1 LPRLPNQ
8 PFSVTPLSAPLG
20 GLLSFFS
27 FYGRI
32 FCAETAHFVD
42 VPIKGYFW
50 LRYVEFLLCVFGR
63 DKCFGKESAILV
75 YGENT
80 MTLSRKNVREFVRHM
95 VMAIVVNL
103 IVALLLMDAF
113 FVDTPAGKLAAAVRI
128 PLAFLVMS
136 LAVNELRRIWKNARH
151 PGYYFLPTSAVF
163 WILENRRRRPKPETA
178 TSRYERIIATWPD
191 TSIGIISEIFDPERQ
206 EECLK
211 KLLYQMHA
219 MRDSRLA
226 TIADRFRH
234 YLGEILKSV
243 DDNENYQPFKEVML
257 RFSSYGPEKYQQ
269 TYRRFLG
276 LLSDVYDP
284 TLSAH
289 FDVQFQADM
298 SEPLKRAIEQAGK
311 KHLGD
316 IRRIVDNIMADG
328 ENKEVTANSV
338 AGMLLELDWDDKR
351 EICHIIFNESLKRA
365 FRFPKHFGIELLSIL
380 SRLEHK
386 IFWLDIRS
394 LRNVLE
400 ESLSNDR
407 EGLIN
412 LNSRIYGE
420 LCSKVLAPLDDETY
434 NGICNARVFRR
445 LKGDNGRVAIECISS
460 DGKVCT
466 CQGESLSFRG
476 VYSKNCSR
484 KAGEKLAMNIVPIRE
499 IERPFAVKAT
509 IAPLHNYEIAT
520 QSPGRGAFF
529 EDAEPSVVRDLY
541 EYVSAKE

>member
-1 LPRLPNQ
+1 
-8 PFSVTPLSAPLG
+8 
-20 GLLSFFS
+20 
-27 FYGRI
+27 
-32 FCAETAHFVD
+32 
-42 VPIKGYFW
+42 
-50 LRYVEFLLCVFGR
+50 
-63 DKCFGKESAILV
+63 
-75 YGENT
+75 
-80 MTLSRKNVREFVRHM
+80 MTLSRKNMREITRHM
-95 VMAIVVNL
+95 VMAIFVNL
-103 IVALLLMDAF
+103 IAALLLVDAY
-113 FVDTPAGKLAAAVRI
+113 FVDASTAKLAAIVRI
-128 PLAFLVMS
+128 PLAFLVML
-136 LAVNELRRIWKNARH
+136 LAVNELRRIWKNAMH

-163 WILENRRRRPKPETA
+163 WILKNRRRRPRPETE

-191 TSIGIISEIFDPERQ
+191 TSIGIISEIFNPGRQ
-206 EECLK
+206 EECLN

-243 DDNENYQPFKEVML
+243 DDNENYQPFIEVML
-257 RFSSYGPEKYQQ
+257 RFSSYGPQKYQQ
-269 TYRRFLG
+269 TYKRFLG

-298 SEPLKRAIEQAGK
+298 SEPLKRAIEQGGK

-316 IRRIVDNIMADG
+316 IRRIVDNIMADEG
-328 ENKEVTANSV
+328 DEDGVADSV
-338 AGMLLELDWDDKR
+338 AGMLLELDFDNKR

-394 LRNVLE
+394 LHNILE

-445 LKGDNGRVAIECISS
+445 LKNDNGRVKIECISS

-476 VYSKNCSR
+476 VYSKDCSR
-484 KAGEKLAMNIVPIRE
+484 KVGEKLAMNIIPIQE
-499 IERPFAVKAT
+499 VKRPFAVKAA
-509 IAPLHNYEIAT
+509 IAPLHSYENAT

-529 EDAEPSVVRDLY
+529 EEAEPSVVRDLY

>member
-1 LPRLPNQ
+1 
-8 PFSVTPLSAPLG
+8 
-20 GLLSFFS
+20 
-27 FYGRI
+27 
-32 FCAETAHFVD
+32 
-42 VPIKGYFW
+42 
-50 LRYVEFLLCVFGR
+50 
-63 DKCFGKESAILV
+63 
-75 YGENT
+75 
-80 MTLSRKNVREFVRHM
+80 M
-95 VMAIVVNL
+95 VMAVFVNL
-103 IVALLLMDAF
+103 IVTLLVMDTF
-113 FVDTPAGKLAAAVRI
+113 FVDTTSGKLAAAVRI
-128 PLAFLVMS
+128 PLAFLAMT

-151 PGYYFLPTSAVF
+151 PGYYFLLSSPVF
-163 WILENRRRRPKPETA
+163 WILKNRRLKPQRETE
-178 TSRYERIIATWPD
+178 TSRYERIIMTWPD
-191 TSIGIISEIFDPERQ
+191 TSIGIISEIFDPKRQ
-206 EECLK
+206 EECLN

-243 DDNENYQPFKEVML
+243 DDNENYPPFRETML
-257 RFSSYGPEKYQQ
+257 RFSSYGPDKYQQ
-269 TYRRFLG
+269 TYKRFLG

-298 SEPLKRAIEQAGK
+298 SEPLKHVIAQAGK

-316 IRRIVDNIMADG
+316 VRRIVGNIMADG
-328 ENKEVTANSV
+328 ENEEVAANSI
-338 AGMLLELDWDDKR
+338 AGMLLELDWDEKR

-380 SRLEHK
+380 NRLEHK

-394 LRNVLE
+394 LRNILE
-400 ESLSNDR
+400 ESLSNDG

-412 LNSRIYGE
+412 LNSRIYDE

-445 LKGDNGRVAIECISS
+445 LKSDDGRVAIECVFP
-460 DGKVCT
+460 DGKICT

-476 VYSKNCSR
+476 IYSKNCSR
-484 KAGEKLAMNIVPIRE
+484 KVGEKLAMNIAPIRE
-499 IERPFAVKAT
+499 IGHPFAVKAT
-509 IAPLHNYEIAT
+509 ITPLHSYETAT

-529 EDAEPSVVRDLY
+529 EDATPSVVRDLY
-541 EYVSAKE
+541 EYISAKE

>member
-1 LPRLPNQ
+1 
-8 PFSVTPLSAPLG
+8 
-20 GLLSFFS
+20 
-27 FYGRI
+27 
-32 FCAETAHFVD
+32 
-42 VPIKGYFW
+42 
-50 LRYVEFLLCVFGR
+50 
-63 DKCFGKESAILV
+63 
-75 YGENT
+75 
-80 MTLSRKNVREFVRHM
+80 MTLSRKNMGELVRHL
-95 VMAIVVNL
+95 VMTILVNS
-103 IVALLLMDAF
+103 IVALLLVDAY
-113 FVDTPAGKLAAAVRI
+113 FVETTTGKITAGVRI
-128 PLAFLVMS
+128 LLAFGVMS

-151 PGYYFLPTSAVF
+151 PGHYFLLTSGLF
-163 WILENRRRRPKPETA
+163 WVLENRRLRPKRETE
-178 TSRYERIIATWPD
+178 TSRYERIITTWPD
-191 TSIGIISEIFDPERQ
+191 TSIGIISELFDPERQ
-206 EECLK
+206 EECLN

-234 YLGEILKSV
+234 YLGDILKSV
-243 DDNENYQPFKEVML
+243 DDNENYQPFREVML

-289 FDVQFQADM
+289 FDMQFQADM
-298 SEPLKRAIEQAGK
+298 GEPLKRTIEQAGK
-311 KHLGD
+311 RHLSHV
-316 IRRIVDNIMADG
+316 RRIVGNIMADG
-328 ENKEVTANSV
+328 ENEHGAANSV

-400 ESLSNDR
+400 ESLNNDR

-412 LNSRIYGE
+412 LNSRMYGE
-420 LCSKVLAPLDDETY
+420 LCSKVLAPLDDQTF

-445 LKGDNGRVAIECISS
+445 LKSDDGRVAIECVLP
-460 DGKVCT
+460 DGQVCT

-484 KAGEKLAMNIVPIRE
+484 KVGDKLTMNLIPIRE
-499 IERPFAVKAT
+499 VERPFAVKAS
-509 IAPLHNYEIAT
+509 IAPLHSYENST

-529 EDAEPSVVRDLY
+529 EDAKPSVVRYLY
-541 EYVSAKE
+541 EYVSAKQ

>member
-1 LPRLPNQ
+1 
-8 PFSVTPLSAPLG
+8 
-20 GLLSFFS
+20 
-27 FYGRI
+27 
-32 FCAETAHFVD
+32 
-42 VPIKGYFW
+42 
-50 LRYVEFLLCVFGR
+50 
-63 DKCFGKESAILV
+63 
-75 YGENT
+75 
-80 MTLSRKNVREFVRHM
+80 MTLNSKSIRELARHM
-95 VMAIVVNL
+95 VMAILVNL
-103 IVALLLMDAF
+103 IVAILLVDVY
-113 FVDTPAGKLAAAVRI
+113 FVETSMAKFAAAVRI
-128 PLAFLVMS
+128 PLAFLVMI

-151 PGYYFLPTSAVF
+151 PGYYFLPTSGLF
-163 WILENRRRRPKPETA
+163 WVLEKRRRRPKRETE

-191 TSIGIISEIFDPERQ
+191 TSIGIISELFDPERQ
-206 EECLK
+206 EECLN

-234 YLGEILKSV
+234 YLGDILESV
-243 DDNENYQPFKEVML
+243 DDNENYQLFREVML
-257 RFSSYGPEKYQQ
+257 RFSSYGPQKYQQ

-284 TLSAH
+284 TLSTH

-298 SEPLKRAIEQAGK
+298 TGPLKNAIERAGQR
-311 KHLGD
+311 HLSQ
-316 IRRIVDNIMADG
+316 IRTIVGNIMADG
-328 ENKEVTANSV
+328 ENEEVTANSV
-338 AGMLLELDWDDKR
+338 AGMLLELDWDDRR

-400 ESLSNDR
+400 ESLSSNR

-445 LKGDNGRVAIECISS
+445 LKSEDGRVAIECVFPG
-460 DGKVCT
+460 GKVCT

-484 KAGEKLAMNIVPIRE
+484 KVGEKLAMNIAPIRE
-499 IERPFAVKAT
+499 VKRPFSVKAT
-509 IAPLHNYEIAT
+509 ITPLHSYENAT
-520 QSPGRGAFF
+520 QSSGRGAFF
-529 EDAEPSVVRDLY
+529 EEAEPSVVRDLY

>member
-1 LPRLPNQ
+1 
-8 PFSVTPLSAPLG
+8 
-20 GLLSFFS
+20 
-27 FYGRI
+27 
-32 FCAETAHFVD
+32 
-42 VPIKGYFW
+42 
-50 LRYVEFLLCVFGR
+50 
-63 DKCFGKESAILV
+63 
-75 YGENT
+75 
-80 MTLSRKNVREFVRHM
+80 MTLSKNNIREFARHM
-95 VMAIVVNL
+95 VMTILVNS
-103 IVALLLMDAF
+103 IVALLLVDAY
-113 FVDTPAGKLAAAVRI
+113 FVETPAGKLAAGIRV
-128 PLAFLVMS
+128 PLVFLVMT

-151 PGYYFLPTSAVF
+151 PGYYFLPISAVF
-163 WILENRRRRPKPETA
+163 WLLENRRRRPKPETE
-178 TSRYERIIATWPD
+178 TSRYERIIETWPD

-206 EECLK
+206 EECLN
-211 KLLYQMHA
+211 KLLYQMHT

-243 DDNENYQPFKEVML
+243 DDNENYQPFREVML
-257 RFSSYGPEKYQQ
+257 QFSSYGPQKYQQ

-311 KHLGD
+311 RHLGD
-316 IRRIVDNIMADG
+316 IRRIIGNIMADG
-328 ENKEVTANSV
+328 ENEEVAANSIT
-338 AGMLLELDWDDKR
+338 GMLLELDWNDKR
-351 EICHIIFNESLKRA
+351 EICRIIFTESIERA
-365 FRFPKHFGIELLSIL
+365 FRFPKHFGIELLSIM

-445 LKGDNGRVAIECISS
+445 LKSDNGRVAIECVFP

-484 KAGEKLAMNIVPIRE
+484 KVGEKLAMNIVPIRE
-499 IERPFAVKAT
+499 VERPFAVKAT
-509 IAPLHNYEIAT
+509 IAPLHSYENAT

-529 EDAEPSVVRDLY
+529 EEAKPSVVRDLY

>member
-1 LPRLPNQ
+1 MAL
-8 PFSVTPLSAPLG
+8 
-20 GLLSFFS
+20 
-27 FYGRI
+27 
-32 FCAETAHFVD
+32 D
-42 VPIKGYFW
+42 
-50 LRYVEFLLCVFGR
+50 
-63 DKCFGKESAILV
+63 
-75 YGENT
+75 
-80 MTLSRKNVREFVRHM
+80 RKNIRELAHHM
-95 VMAIVVNL
+95 LMAIFVNL
-103 IVALLLMDAF
+103 IVTLLVMDAF
-113 FVDTPAGKLAAAVRI
+113 FVDTTSGKLAAAVRI
-128 PLAFLVMS
+128 PLAFGVMS

-151 PGYYFLPTSAVF
+151 PGYYFLLTSAVF
-163 WILENRRRRPKPETA
+163 WILENRRRRPKRETE
-178 TSRYERIIATWPD
+178 TLRYERIIATWPD
-191 TSIGIISEIFDPERQ
+191 TSIGIISEIFNPERQ
-206 EECLK
+206 EECLN

-243 DDNENYQPFKEVML
+243 DDNENYPPFREVML
-257 RFSSYGPEKYQQ
+257 RFSSYGPDKYQQ
-269 TYRRFLG
+269 TYKRFLG

-284 TLSAH
+284 TLSGH

-311 KHLGD
+311 RHLSH
-316 IRRIVDNIMADG
+316 IQTIVGNIMAEG
-328 ENKEVTANSV
+328 ENEEMTANSV
-338 AGMLLELDWDDKR
+338 AGMLLDLDWDDKR

-380 SRLEHK
+380 NRLEHK

-445 LKGDNGRVAIECISS
+445 LKSDDGRVAIECVFP

-476 VYSKNCSR
+476 VYSKSCSR
-484 KAGEKLAMNIVPIRE
+484 KVGEKLAMNIAPIRE

-509 IAPLHNYEIAT
+509 IAPLHSYETAT

-529 EDAEPSVVRDLY
+529 EEAEPSVVRDLY

>member
-1 LPRLPNQ
+1 
-8 PFSVTPLSAPLG
+8 
-20 GLLSFFS
+20 
-27 FYGRI
+27 
-32 FCAETAHFVD
+32 
-42 VPIKGYFW
+42 
-50 LRYVEFLLCVFGR
+50 
-63 DKCFGKESAILV
+63 
-75 YGENT
+75 
-80 MTLSRKNVREFVRHM
+80 MTLSRKNMRELVGHM
-95 VMAIVVNL
+95 VMAILVNL
-103 IVALLLMDAF
+103 IMALLLVDAY
-113 FVDTPAGKLAAAVRI
+113 FVETPAAKLAAGVRI

-136 LAVNELRRIWKNARH
+136 LAINELRRIWKNARH

-163 WILENRRRRPKPETA
+163 WILKNRRRKPKPETE

-191 TSIGIISEIFDPERQ
+191 TSIGIISELFNPERQ
-206 EECLK
+206 EECLN

-243 DDNENYQPFKEVML
+243 DDNENYQPFREVML

-269 TYRRFLG
+269 TYRCFLG

-289 FDVQFQADM
+289 FDMQFKADM
-298 SEPLKRAIEQAGK
+298 SEPLKCAIEQAGK

-316 IRRIVDNIMADG
+316 IRRIVGNIMSDG
-328 ENKEVTANSV
+328 ENEEVTANSI

-380 SRLEHK
+380 NRLEHK

-394 LRNVLE
+394 LRNVLK
-400 ESLSNDR
+400 ESLNNDK

-412 LNSRIYGE
+412 LNSRIYDE
-420 LCSKVLAPLDDETY
+420 LCSKVLAPLDDQTF

-445 LKGDNGRVAIECISS
+445 LKSDDGRVKIECISANGEKCS
-460 DGKVCT
+460 

-476 VYSKNCSR
+476 IYSKNCIR
-484 KAGEKLAMNIVPIRE
+484 KVGDKLTMNLIPIRDA
-499 IERPFAVKAT
+499 ERPFAVKAS
-509 IAPLHNYEIAT
+509 IAPLHSYENAT
-520 QSPGRGAFF
+520 KSPGRGAFF
-529 EDAEPSVVRDLY
+529 EEAKPSVVRYLY
-541 EYVSAKE
+541 EYVSAKQ

>member
-1 LPRLPNQ
+1 
-8 PFSVTPLSAPLG
+8 
-20 GLLSFFS
+20 
-27 FYGRI
+27 
-32 FCAETAHFVD
+32 
-42 VPIKGYFW
+42 
-50 LRYVEFLLCVFGR
+50 
-63 DKCFGKESAILV
+63 
-75 YGENT
+75 
-80 MTLSRKNVREFVRHM
+80 MTLSRTSMRELVRHI
-95 VMAIVVNL
+95 VMAILVNL
-103 IVALLLMDAF
+103 IIALLLVDAY
-113 FVDTPAGKLAAAVRI
+113 FVETPTAKLAAAVRI

-163 WILENRRRRPKPETA
+163 WILENRRRRPKPETE

-191 TSIGIISEIFDPERQ
+191 SSIGLISEIFDPDRQ
-206 EECLK
+206 EECLN

-243 DDNENYQPFKEVML
+243 DDNENYQPFREVML

-269 TYRRFLG
+269 TYMRFLG

-289 FDVQFQADM
+289 FDMQFKADM
-298 SEPLKRAIEQAGK
+298 REPLKYAVEQAGK
-311 KHLGD
+311 KHLAH
-316 IRRIVDNIMADG
+316 IRNIVGNIMADD
-328 ENKEVTANSV
+328 ENEDIVANSI

-365 FRFPKHFGIELLSIL
+365 FHLPKNFGIELLSIL
-380 SRLEHK
+380 NRLEHK

-394 LRNVLE
+394 LRNILK
-400 ESLSNDR
+400 ESLNNEH

-412 LNSRIYGE
+412 LNSRIYDE
-420 LCSKVLAPLDDETY
+420 LCSKVLAPLDDQTF

-445 LKGDNGRVAIECISS
+445 LKNDDGRVRIECVSA
-460 DGKVCT
+460 DGERCS

-484 KAGEKLAMNIVPIRE
+484 KVGEKLAMNISPIRE
-499 IERPFAVKAT
+499 VKRPFAVKARIT
-509 IAPLHNYEIAT
+509 PLHSYETAT

-529 EDAEPSVVRDLY
+529 EEAEPSVVRDLY

>member
-1 LPRLPNQ
+1 
-8 PFSVTPLSAPLG
+8 
-20 GLLSFFS
+20 
-27 FYGRI
+27 
-32 FCAETAHFVD
+32 
-42 VPIKGYFW
+42 
-50 LRYVEFLLCVFGR
+50 LRYVELRLYVFGR
-63 DKCFGKESAILV
+63 DKCFGKESANLFY
-75 YGENT
+75 YGEYA
-80 MTLSRKNVREFVRHM
+80 MTLSRKIMGEFARHLA
-95 VMAIVVNL
+95 MAIFVNL
-103 IVALLLMDAF
+103 IVALLLMDAYF
-113 FVDTPAGKLAAAVRI
+113 AETPKAKLVAGVRI

-136 LAVNELRRIWKNARH
+136 LAVSELRRIWKNARH

-191 TSIGIISEIFDPERQ
+191 TSIGIISEIFDPKRQ
-206 EECLK
+206 EESLN
-211 KLLYQMHA
+211 KLLYQMHT

-234 YLGEILKSV
+234 YLGDILKSV
-243 DDNENYQPFKEVML
+243 DDNENYQPFKEIIL
-257 RFSSYGPEKYQQ
+257 QFSSYGPEKYQQ
-269 TYRRFLG
+269 TYKRFLG

-284 TLSAH
+284 TLSAY

-298 SEPLKRAIEQAGK
+298 REPLKRAIEQAGK
-311 KHLGD
+311 GHLGL
-316 IRRIVDNIMADG
+316 IRTIVGNIMDEE
-328 ENKEVTANSV
+328 ENEEVTANSV
-338 AGMLLELDWDDKR
+338 AGMLLELDWEDKR
-351 EICHIIFNESLKRA
+351 DICHIIFNESLKRA

-394 LRNVLE
+394 LRNILE

-460 DGKVCT
+460 DGKACT

-476 VYSKNCSR
+476 IYSKNCSR
-484 KAGEKLAMNIVPIRE
+484 KVGEKLSMNIIPTRQV
-499 IERPFAVKAT
+499 ERPFAVKAT

>member
-1 LPRLPNQ
+1 
-8 PFSVTPLSAPLG
+8 
-20 GLLSFFS
+20 
-27 FYGRI
+27 
-32 FCAETAHFVD
+32 
-42 VPIKGYFW
+42 
-50 LRYVEFLLCVFGR
+50 
-63 DKCFGKESAILV
+63 
-75 YGENT
+75 
-80 MTLSRKNVREFVRHM
+80 MTLSRKNVREFVHHM

>member
-1 LPRLPNQ
+1 M
-8 PFSVTPLSAPLG
+8 A
-20 GLLSFFS
+20 
-27 FYGRI
+27 
-32 FCAETAHFVD
+32 
-42 VPIKGYFW
+42 
-50 LRYVEFLLCVFGR
+50 
-63 DKCFGKESAILV
+63 
-75 YGENT
+75 
-80 MTLSRKNVREFVRHM
+80 LSRNNMRELARHL
-95 VMAIVVNL
+95 VMAILVNL
-103 IVALLLMDAF
+103 IVALLVMDAF
-113 FVDTPAGKLAAAVRI
+113 FVDTTGDKLAAAVRI

-151 PGYYFLPTSAVF
+151 PGYYFLLSSPAF
-163 WILENRRRRPKPETA
+163 WLFENRRRRPKKETE

-191 TSIGIISEIFDPERQ
+191 TSIGIISELFNPERQ
-206 EECLK
+206 EECLN

-243 DDNENYQPFKEVML
+243 DDNENYQPFREVML

-284 TLSAH
+284 TLSAY
-289 FDVQFQADM
+289 FDMQFKADM
-298 SEPLKRAIEQAGK
+298 REPLKYAIEQAGK
-311 KHLGD
+311 KHLVH
-316 IRRIVDNIMADG
+316 IRNIVGNIMADK
-328 ENKEVTANSV
+328 ENENIVANSI

-351 EICHIIFNESLKRA
+351 EICHIIFNESVKRA
-365 FRFPKHFGIELLSIL
+365 FHIPRHFGIELLSIL

-394 LRNVLE
+394 LRKVLK
-400 ESLSNDR
+400 ESLSNDQ

-412 LNSRIYGE
+412 LNSKIYGE
-420 LCSKVLAPLDDETY
+420 LCSKVLAPLDDQTF

-445 LKGDNGRVAIECISS
+445 LKSDDGRVRIECILANGERCS
-460 DGKVCT
+460 

-476 VYSKNCSR
+476 VYSKNCRR
-484 KAGEKLAMNIVPIRE
+484 KVGDKLTMNLIPIRQV
-499 IERPFAVKAT
+499 ERPFAVKAS
-509 IAPLHNYEIAT
+509 IAPLHSYENAT

-529 EDAEPSVVRDLY
+529 EDAKPSVVRYLY
-541 EYVSAKE
+541 EYVSAKQ

>member
-1 LPRLPNQ
+1 
-8 PFSVTPLSAPLG
+8 
-20 GLLSFFS
+20 
-27 FYGRI
+27 
-32 FCAETAHFVD
+32 
-42 VPIKGYFW
+42 
-50 LRYVEFLLCVFGR
+50 
-63 DKCFGKESAILV
+63 
-75 YGENT
+75 
-80 MTLSRKNVREFVRHM
+80 MRELARHL
-95 VMAIVVNL
+95 VMAILVNL
-103 IVALLLMDAF
+103 IVALLVMDAF
-113 FVDTPAGKLAAAVRI
+113 FVDTTGDKLAAAVRI

-151 PGYYFLPTSAVF
+151 PGYYFLLSSPAF
-163 WILENRRRRPKPETA
+163 WLFENRRRRPKKETE

-191 TSIGIISEIFDPERQ
+191 TSIGIISELFNPERQ
-206 EECLK
+206 EECLN

-243 DDNENYQPFKEVML
+243 DDNENYQPFREVML

-284 TLSAH
+284 TLSAY
-289 FDVQFQADM
+289 FDMQFKADM
-298 SEPLKRAIEQAGK
+298 REPLKYAIEQAGK
-311 KHLGD
+311 KHLVH
-316 IRRIVDNIMADG
+316 IRNIVGNIMADK
-328 ENKEVTANSV
+328 ENENIVANSI

-351 EICHIIFNESLKRA
+351 EICHIIFNESVKRA
-365 FRFPKHFGIELLSIL
+365 FHIPRHFGIELLSIL

-394 LRNVLE
+394 LRKVLK
-400 ESLSNDR
+400 ESLSNDQ

-412 LNSRIYGE
+412 LNSKIYGE
-420 LCSKVLAPLDDETY
+420 LCSKVLAPLDDQTF

-445 LKGDNGRVAIECISS
+445 LKSDDGRVRIECILANGERCS
-460 DGKVCT
+460 

-476 VYSKNCSR
+476 VYSKNCRR
-484 KAGEKLAMNIVPIRE
+484 KVGDKLTMNLIPIRQV
-499 IERPFAVKAT
+499 ERPFAVKAS
-509 IAPLHNYEIAT
+509 IAPLHSYENAT

-529 EDAEPSVVRDLY
+529 EDAKPSVVRYLY
-541 EYVSAKE
+541 EYVSAKQ

>member
-1 LPRLPNQ
+1 
-8 PFSVTPLSAPLG
+8 
-20 GLLSFFS
+20 
-27 FYGRI
+27 
-32 FCAETAHFVD
+32 
-42 VPIKGYFW
+42 
-50 LRYVEFLLCVFGR
+50 
-63 DKCFGKESAILV
+63 
-75 YGENT
+75 
-80 MTLSRKNVREFVRHM
+80 MTLSRKNIREFARHL
-95 VMAIVVNL
+95 VMAILVNL
-103 IVALLLMDAF
+103 IVTLLVMDAF
-113 FVDTPAGKLAAAVRI
+113 LVDTTGGKLAAAVRI

-151 PGYYFLPTSAVF
+151 PGYYFLLTSGLF
-163 WILENRRRRPKPETA
+163 WILENRRRRPKTETS
-178 TSRYERIIATWPD
+178 TLRYERIIATWPD

-206 EECLK
+206 EECLN

-243 DDNENYQPFKEVML
+243 DDNENYQPFREVML

-269 TYRRFLG
+269 TYKRFLG

-298 SEPLKRAIEQAGK
+298 SEPLKHAIEQAGK
-311 KHLGD
+311 RHLGD
-316 IRRIVDNIMADG
+316 IQTIVGNIMADG
-328 ENKEVTANSV
+328 ENEEVTANSV

-380 SRLEHK
+380 NRLEHK

-445 LKGDNGRVAIECISS
+445 LKGDNGRVAIECVFP

-484 KAGEKLAMNIVPIRE
+484 KVGEKLAMNIVPIRE
-499 IERPFAVKAT
+499 VKRPFAVKAT
-509 IAPLHNYEIAT
+509 IAPLHSYEIAT

-529 EDAEPSVVRDLY
+529 EDAEPSVIRDLY

>member
-1 LPRLPNQ
+1 
-8 PFSVTPLSAPLG
+8 
-20 GLLSFFS
+20 
-27 FYGRI
+27 
-32 FCAETAHFVD
+32 
-42 VPIKGYFW
+42 
-50 LRYVEFLLCVFGR
+50 
-63 DKCFGKESAILV
+63 
-75 YGENT
+75 
-80 MTLSRKNVREFVRHM
+80 MTLSRNNMRELARHL
-95 VMAIVVNL
+95 VMAILVNL
-103 IVALLLMDAF
+103 IVALLVMDAF
-113 FVDTPAGKLAAAVRI
+113 FVDTTGDKLAAAIRI

-151 PGYYFLPTSAVF
+151 PGYYFLLSSPVF
-163 WILENRRRRPKPETA
+163 WLFENRRRRPKKETE

-191 TSIGIISEIFDPERQ
+191 TSIGIISELFDPERQ
-206 EECLK
+206 EECLN

-226 TIADRFRH
+226 TIVDRFRH

-243 DDNENYQPFKEVML
+243 DDNENYQPFREVML

-284 TLSAH
+284 TLSAY
-289 FDVQFQADM
+289 FDMQFKADM
-298 SEPLKRAIEQAGK
+298 REPLKYAIEQAGK
-311 KHLGD
+311 KHLVH
-316 IRRIVDNIMADG
+316 IRNIVGNIMADG
-328 ENKEVTANSV
+328 ENEDIVANSI

-365 FRFPKHFGIELLSIL
+365 FHLPKHFGIELLSIL
-380 SRLEHK
+380 NRLEHK

-394 LRNVLE
+394 LRNVLK
-400 ESLSNDR
+400 ESLSNEQ

-420 LCSKVLAPLDDETY
+420 LCSKVLAPLDDQTF

-445 LKGDNGRVAIECISS
+445 LKSDDGRVRIECVFP

-484 KAGEKLAMNIVPIRE
+484 KVGDKLAMNIIPLRE
-499 IERPFAVKAT
+499 VKRPFAVKAS
-509 IAPLHNYEIAT
+509 IAPLHSYENAT

-529 EDAEPSVVRDLY
+529 EEAEPSVIRDLY
-541 EYVSAKE
+541 EYVSAKQ

>member
-1 LPRLPNQ
+1 
-8 PFSVTPLSAPLG
+8 
-20 GLLSFFS
+20 
-27 FYGRI
+27 
-32 FCAETAHFVD
+32 
-42 VPIKGYFW
+42 
-50 LRYVEFLLCVFGR
+50 
-63 DKCFGKESAILV
+63 
-75 YGENT
+75 
-80 MTLSRKNVREFVRHM
+80 MTLSRNNMRELARHL
-95 VMAIVVNL
+95 VMAILVNL
-103 IVALLLMDAF
+103 IVALLVMDAF
-113 FVDTPAGKLAAAVRI
+113 FVDTTGDKLAAAVRI

-151 PGYYFLPTSAVF
+151 PGYYFLLSSPAF
-163 WILENRRRRPKPETA
+163 WLFENRRRRPKKETE

-191 TSIGIISEIFDPERQ
+191 TSIGIISELFNPERQ
-206 EECLK
+206 EECLN

-243 DDNENYQPFKEVML
+243 DDNENYQPFREVML

-284 TLSAH
+284 TLSAY
-289 FDVQFQADM
+289 FDMQFKADM
-298 SEPLKRAIEQAGK
+298 REPLKYAIEQAGK
-311 KHLGD
+311 KHLVH
-316 IRRIVDNIMADG
+316 IWNIVGNIMADK
-328 ENKEVTANSV
+328 ENENIVANSI

-351 EICHIIFNESLKRA
+351 EICHIIFNESVKRA
-365 FRFPKHFGIELLSIL
+365 FHIPRHFGIELLSIL

-394 LRNVLE
+394 LRKVLK
-400 ESLSNDR
+400 ESLSNDQ

-412 LNSRIYGE
+412 LNSKIYGE
-420 LCSKVLAPLDDETY
+420 LCSKVLAPLDDQTF

-445 LKGDNGRVAIECISS
+445 LKSDDGRVRIECISANGERCS
-460 DGKVCT
+460 

-476 VYSKNCSR
+476 VYSKKCS
-484 KAGEKLAMNIVPIRE
+484 KKVGDKLTMNLIPIRE
-499 IERPFAVKAT
+499 VKRPFAVKAS
-509 IAPLHNYEIAT
+509 IAPLHSYENAT

-529 EDAEPSVVRDLY
+529 EEAEPSVIRDLY
-541 EYVSAKE
+541 EYVSTKQ

>member
-1 LPRLPNQ
+1 
-8 PFSVTPLSAPLG
+8 
-20 GLLSFFS
+20 
-27 FYGRI
+27 
-32 FCAETAHFVD
+32 
-42 VPIKGYFW
+42 
-50 LRYVEFLLCVFGR
+50 
-63 DKCFGKESAILV
+63 
-75 YGENT
+75 
-80 MTLSRKNVREFVRHM
+80 MTLSRKNIRELVRHL
-95 VMAIVVNL
+95 VMAILVNL
-103 IVALLLMDAF
+103 IVTLLVIDAF
-113 FVDTPAGKLAAAVRI
+113 FVDTTGRKLAAAVRI

-136 LAVNELRRIWKNARH
+136 LAINELRRIWINARH
-151 PGYYFLPTSAVF
+151 PGYYFLLTSGLF
-163 WILENRRRRPKPETA
+163 WVLENRRRRPKRETE

-206 EECLK
+206 EECLN

-234 YLGEILKSV
+234 YLGDILKSA
-243 DDNENYQPFKEVML
+243 DDNENYLPFREVML
-257 RFSSYGPEKYQQ
+257 QFSSYGPEKYQQ
-269 TYRRFLG
+269 TYKRFLG

-284 TLSAH
+284 TLSAY
-289 FDVQFQADM
+289 FDVQFKADM
-298 SEPLKRAIEQAGK
+298 SEPLKRTIEQAGK

-316 IRRIVDNIMADG
+316 IRRIVGNIMSDG
-328 ENKEVTANSV
+328 ENEEVTVNSI

-365 FRFPKHFGIELLSIL
+365 FRFPKHFGIELLSIVN
-380 SRLEHK
+380 RLEHK

-420 LCSKVLAPLDDETY
+420 LCSKVLAPLDDDTY

-445 LKGDNGRVAIECISS
+445 LKSDDGRVTIECISS

-476 VYSKNCSR
+476 IYSKNCSR
-484 KAGEKLAMNIVPIRE
+484 KVGEKLTMNIAPIRE
-499 IERPFAVKAT
+499 IGRPFAVKAT
-509 IAPLHNYEIAT
+509 IAPLHSYETAT

-529 EDAEPSVVRDLY
+529 EEAEPSVVRDLY